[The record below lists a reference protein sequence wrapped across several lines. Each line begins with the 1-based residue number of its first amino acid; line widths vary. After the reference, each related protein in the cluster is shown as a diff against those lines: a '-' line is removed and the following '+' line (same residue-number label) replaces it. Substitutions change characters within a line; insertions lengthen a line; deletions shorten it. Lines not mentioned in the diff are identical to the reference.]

1 MTNELLYI
9 EKEIRRTEYALNFAK
24 KRPNPQEL
32 EIANLEKKLNILHNI
47 RGVLRKQQE
56 K

>member
-1 MTNELLYI
+1 MTPEQIYI

-24 KRPNPQEL
+24 KRPYPQEL
-32 EIANLEKKLNILHNI
+32 EIANLEKKLNMLHNI
-47 RGVLRKQQE
+47 RGVLGKEEE